1 MKLFAFHHHNRH
13 SPWEQAPPWALE
25 LREMLSLVL
34 QKEDLIMTI
43 ESDAL
48 DKAEA
53 AAKSNSDADDAAE
66 TLLLS
71 ISSMVADLKNHQT
84 DPATATRIQAL
95 SDAINARASKL
106 SAAVVANTPAAA

>member
-1 MKLFAFHHHNRH
+1 MNLFGHRHHRCDD
-13 SPWEQAPPWALE
+13 PWEQAPPWAIE

-34 QKEDLIMTI
+34 RKEDMIMTI

-53 AAKSNSDADDAAE
+53 AAKANSDADDAAE
-66 TLLLS
+66 KLLIS
-71 ISSMVADLKNHQT
+71 ISAMVADLKNHQT

-95 SDAINARASKL
+95 ADALGQRSAQL
-106 SAAVVANTPAAA
+106 SAAVVANTPAA